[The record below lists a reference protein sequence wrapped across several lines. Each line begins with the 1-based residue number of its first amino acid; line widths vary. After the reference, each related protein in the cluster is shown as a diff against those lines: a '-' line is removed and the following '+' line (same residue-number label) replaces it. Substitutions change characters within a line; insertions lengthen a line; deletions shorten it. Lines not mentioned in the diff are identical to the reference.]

1 MLGLALSSLDADL
14 ADAGDLGRRG
24 LGWLEPA
31 PAAAAA
37 GGPRGEH
44 GGLPT
49 FQAPAVAEATAEG
62 GVERRNRR
70 AVGASNGTGSAAGAA
85 GAEKLGGAGRAQ
97 GGGRARVCVV
107 GGGAGGEADE
117 ELSATAAAAAAPV
130 RVLLAAHE
138 GGRGCEACDLAVFFS
153 SLYL

>member
-1 MLGLALSSLDADL
+1 MQVTLGDEGS
-14 ADAGDLGRRG
+14 AGSNPPGRG
-24 LGWLEPA
+24 G
-31 PAAAAA
+31 A
-37 GGPRGEH
+37 GGPEGTWGAAH
-44 GGLPT
+44 LSGS
-49 FQAPAVAEATAEG
+49 AVAEATAEG

-97 GGGRARVCVV
+97 GGGRARGCGG

-117 ELSATAAAAAAPV
+117 ELSATAAAPV